1 MKGIVIKPFT
11 IKGEAYWNL
20 TNEPKKR
27 SKGVLRIFPE
37 TLEIEVQMLSGCD
50 PLACDLIN
58 FIVNDKDVR
67 LLILAYQQIG
77 RVKPYA
83 INVSQGM
90 SGREDIYIN
99 FYDRYGLEVEGKHLM
114 HITCA
119 GKMNEIKKMYI
130 GDFAEAI
137 YAYDF
142 CLKKKKTTAK
152 YIKPYFAPEYVSTGA
167 HKII

>member
-1 MKGIVIKPFT
+1 MEKIVMKPFA
-11 IKGEAYWNL
+11 IKGEGYWN
-20 TNEPKKR
+20 EAKKL

-37 TLEIEVQMLSGCD
+37 TMEIEVQMLCGCD

-58 FIVNDKDVR
+58 FVTNDKDVR

-77 RVKPYA
+77 RIKPYA

-90 SGREDIYIN
+90 SGREDIFIN
-99 FYDRYGLEVEGKHLM
+99 FYDKYGLEVGGKHLM

-119 GKMNEIKKMYI
+119 NKMDGIKKMYI
-130 GDFAEAI
+130 GDFAEAV
-137 YAYDF
+137 YAYGF
-142 CLKKKKTTAK
+142 CLGKNKTTGR
-152 YIKPYFAPEYVSTGA
+152 YIKPYFAPEHVSSGV

>member
-1 MKGIVIKPFT
+1 MEGIVMKPFA
-11 IKGEAYWNL
+11 IKGEGYWN
-20 TNEPKKR
+20 EAKKL

-77 RVKPYA
+77 RIKPYA
-83 INVSQGM
+83 IRISQGM

-99 FYDRYGLEVEGKHLM
+99 FYDKYGLEVGGKHLL

-130 GDFAEAI
+130 GDFAEAV
-137 YAYDF
+137 YAYGF
-142 CLKKKKTTAK
+142 CLEK
-152 YIKPYFAPEYVSTGA
+152 IKQQEGILSPILHQNMYLLVCT
-167 HKII
+167 K